1 MISASA
7 TKIVLNLENLDEYK
21 AKVKLWD
28 SHKGLNNTP
37 PFLAAAS
44 PQQGQDNLTTKFD
57 SYTRVDPSD
66 PKQVA
71 DKKRRERLG
80 IR

>member
-37 PFLAAAS
+37 PFLAATS
-44 PQQGQDNLTTKFD
+44 PQQGQGND
-57 SYTRVDPSD
+57 SYTREFDPSD
-66 PKQVA
+66 PKQA
-71 DKKRRERLG
+71 AEKKRRERLG